1 MGLITKLRRY
11 ERFLDDDRSFMLD
24 IYIFR
29 KIDIISELMGKKN
42 VALETNGITERRR
55 KRG

>member
-42 VALETNGITERRR
+42 VTLETNGITERRR